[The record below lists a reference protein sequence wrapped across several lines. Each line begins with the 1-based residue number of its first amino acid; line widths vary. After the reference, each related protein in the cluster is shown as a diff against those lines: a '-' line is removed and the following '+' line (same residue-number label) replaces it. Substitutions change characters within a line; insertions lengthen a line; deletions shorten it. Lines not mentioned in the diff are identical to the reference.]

1 MIYTLELINNCKI
14 MTLGELITKLENYR
28 VNFGADTP
36 VVTRSLIFNH
46 TKDEVIDICVNDIKN
61 VKHSTSNTG
70 NDYIV
75 ININDRL

>member
-1 MIYTLELINNCKI
+1 MLSNNCKI

-46 TKDEVIDICVNDIKN
+46 TKDEVIDISINEIKN
-61 VKHSTSNTG
+61 VKHSISNTG

-75 ININDRL
+75 INIK

>member
-46 TKDEVIDICVNDIKN
+46 TKDEVIDISVNDIKN

-75 ININDRL
+75 INIK

>member
-1 MIYTLELINNCKI
+1 

-28 VNFGADTP
+28 VNFSDDTP

-46 TKDEVIDICVNDIKN
+46 TKDEVIDISVNDIKN

-75 ININDRL
+75 INIK